1 MGWHHQLNGYE
12 LEQTLEDSEGQG
24 SLACCSPQGHRE
36 SDATQR
42 LTNNKSDHFI
52 IRIGCLGVLL
62 SVKMTHLATN
72 FYFRS
77 FLDVYILPPVDDCP
91 QAEGPEKERLVCAG
105 ALKSLN
111 NCTSKICESTLRSG
125 ASWAWPPC
133 SPSCLG
139 YEADYQYHSCGLLF
153 LPRVGSQ

>member
-1 MGWHHQLNGYE
+1 
-12 LEQTLEDSEGQG
+12 
-24 SLACCSPQGHRE
+24 
-36 SDATQR
+36 
-42 LTNNKSDHFI
+42 
-52 IRIGCLGVLL
+52 
-62 SVKMTHLATN
+62 MTHLATN

-153 LPRVGSQ
+153 LPRVGSQWQDASPALYLLRTVCILGRWHWEVPLEGQPRQRSQTFICLVLFYIYIYNRILNVP